1 MKNNNGASIR
11 RLSNR
16 SLKNNRMRNIF
27 AVMAIVLTGMLFT
40 AAFSLVSGMMQVA
53 QEQTM
58 HEVGGK
64 FHAGLKAATTQQY
77 EKVTADPLVKESSY
91 NIFLGFAENL
101 VKRQSE
107 IRYTPKEENLADM
120 FITLEEGHL
129 PFGEDEIVVDTFVM
143 DELKIPHKAGE
154 KVPLTF
160 RWMGE
165 TIEKEFTVS
174 GWYQGDR
181 ISHASEIF
189 ISEAYW
195 KELKGERTDEDFVK
209 WNEEHPQ
216 DNGVGLMAVNLYFDK
231 ASNLEEKIRTVI
243 KNAGYEPGAE
253 LNYGV
258 NWAYMS
264 SRIEAVD
271 PLTFVI
277 LAGAVVVI
285 LLTGYLIIYNIFQIS
300 VMADIR
306 FYGLLKTIGTTK
318 KQLHRLVRRQAVI
331 LSAMG
336 IPIGLL
342 LGYGIGKAVL
352 PFAMSMMEY
361 GNMEISLAFNPWILI
376 FGAGFSA
383 LTVFLSCRK
392 PGKIA
397 GSVSPVEAV
406 KYTEVEQR
414 SKKKKK
420 RSGKFSILSMALA
433 NLGRNKKKTAVVVA
447 AISLSMILLTVVM
460 TAVGSFRLDSF
471 MEERIVGDFV
481 LGNVNYTG
489 MTMDGDY
496 EIDREYLQV
505 ADAQSGIESKNEMW
519 SGYGKSIKIDEKA
532 REQYRKLEQEGKL
545 NTEEQYD
552 ISAFE
557 RMMSGEEGIR
567 GFFYG
572 YSDELMENLQVLE
585 GSLDIEKFQSGDY
598 ILLTTIL
605 GNDCWVTASD
615 HVYHPGDK
623 VTVESITEESNVHEV
638 TDENGEIV
646 DVWYDNLAEKE
657 YEVMAIV
664 EMPYSMNLHRFTSNE
679 CDAVLPLREMT
690 DASGSNE
697 CFAYSYQVA
706 DEDQK
711 DFEAA
716 VKDYSENVDPR
727 MGYLSKDSLKKEFD
741 GMVQVIATIGITL
754 AAVIA
759 LIGIL
764 NFINA
769 VVTGIISRKR
779 EFAML
784 QSIGMTNAQ
793 LERMLVCEGICYVGI
808 AGVISF
814 LLGSL
819 LSRQILSALNHVI
832 KFFEYRFQILP
843 FMIMMPL
850 LLLVA
855 VAGPL
860 VSYQRMRRKSIVE
873 RLREAE

>member
-16 SLKNNRMRNIF
+16 SLKNNRMRNVF
-27 AVMAIVLTGMLFT
+27 AVLAIVLTGMLFT

-58 HEVGGK
+58 REVGGK
-64 FHAGLKAATTQQY
+64 FHAGLKAATTEQY
-77 EKVTADPLVKESSY
+77 EKVAADPLVKKSSY
-91 NIFLGFAENL
+91 NIFLGFAENI

-107 IRYTPKEENLADM
+107 IRYTSKEEDLGDM
-120 FITLEEGHL
+120 FIKLEEGHL
-129 PFGEDEIVVDTFVM
+129 PVKENEIVVDTFVM
-143 DELKIPHKAGE
+143 DELKIPHEVGE
-154 KVPLTF
+154 KVPLVF

-181 ISHASEIF
+181 ISHASEMF
-189 ISEAYW
+189 VSEAYW
-195 KELKGERTDEDFVK
+195 KKLRGDRTDEDFIE
-209 WNEEHPQ
+209 WNKEHPS
-216 DNGVGLMAVNLYFDK
+216 DNGIGLLAVNLFFDK
-231 ASNLEEKIRTVI
+231 TSDLEEKVRTVI
-243 KNAGYEPGAE
+243 QNAGYEPETE

-264 SRIEAVD
+264 SRIESVD

-318 KQLHRLVRRQAVI
+318 RQLRKLVRRQAVI
-331 LSAMG
+331 LSVIG

-342 LGYGIGKAVL
+342 LGYGIGKVAL
-352 PFAMSMMEY
+352 PFSLSFMDYE
-361 GNMEISLAFNPWILI
+361 NMEISLAFNPWILI

-397 GSVSPVEAV
+397 GSVSPIEAV
-406 KYTEVEQR
+406 KYTEGNQKSR
-414 SKKKKK
+414 KRKK
-420 RSGKFSILSMALA
+420 RSSNFSIVSMALA
-433 NLGRNKKKTAVVVA
+433 NLGRNKKKTAVVVS
-447 AISLSMILLTVVM
+447 AISLSMILLTLVM

-489 MTMDGDY
+489 MARDGDY
-496 EIDREYLQV
+496 EIDGEYVQL
-505 ADAQSGIESKNEMW
+505 ADAQSGIERKNEMW
-519 SGYGKSIKIDEKA
+519 TCYGKSIKIDEKA
-532 REQYRKLEQEGKL
+532 RKQYRKLEQEGKL
-545 NTEEQYD
+545 NTEDPRELD
-552 ISAFE
+552 AFE
-557 RMMSGEEGIR
+557 RMMSGKSGIQ

-572 YSDELMENLQVLE
+572 YSDELAGNLQVLE
-585 GSLDIEKFQSGDY
+585 GSLDMEKFKSGDY
-598 ILLTTIL
+598 ILLGTIL
-605 GNDCWVTASD
+605 GREHLAASD

-623 VTVESITEESNVHEV
+623 VTVESITEVSNGHEV
-638 TDENGEIV
+638 TDENGETV
-646 DVWYDNLAEKE
+646 DIWYDNLSLKE

-664 EMPYSMNLHRFTSNE
+664 EIPYSMNLHRFNSNE
-679 CDAVLPLREMT
+679 CDAVLPLKELT
-690 DASGSNE
+690 GGYAG
-697 CFAYSYQVA
+697 CFGLSYQV
-706 DEDQK
+706 EEEYQG

-716 VKDYSENVDPR
+716 LKDYTENVNTQ
-727 MGYLSKDSLKKEFD
+727 MGYLSKASLQEEFD
-741 GMVQVIATIGITL
+741 GMVRVIAMIGITL
-754 AAVIA
+754 SVVIA

-769 VVTGIISRKR
+769 VVTGIIARKR
-779 EFAML
+779 EFAVL

-793 LERMLVCEGICYVGI
+793 LQKMLVCEGICYVGI

-819 LSRQILSALNHVI
+819 LARQILYALNNVI
-832 KFFEYRFQILP
+832 MFFEYQFQILS
-843 FMIMMPL
+843 FAIMLPL
-850 LLLVA
+850 LLIVSI
-855 VAGPL
+855 AGPV
-860 VSYQRMRRKSIVE
+860 VSYRRMRRKSIVE